1 MHQVVGTF
9 AGRSALDA
17 ANRLFGAAGYTGEA
31 LTLLAPPRTGSLAAP
46 LAQRGELMLRAAV
59 RWGIIGALIVEVPSV
74 IVLLL
79 LPVDINVKVLM
90 AATVWKVGAGFGA
103 WLGAASAGERG
114 LDQEVAEDYE
124 ARLERGGWVLGADV
138 RRGDRP
144 FARGVML
151 ESDAFDVRDVIG
163 TFESKPAPVP
173 EPARRR

>member
-1 MHQVVGTF
+1 MHLVVGTF
-9 AGRSALDA
+9 AGRSTLDA
-17 ANRLFGAAGYTGEA
+17 AGQLFDAAGFAPEE
-31 LTLLAPPRTGSLAAP
+31 LTLLAPPAAGRAAAP

-59 RWGIIGALIVEVPSV
+59 RWGIIGALAVEVPSV

-90 AATVWKVGAGFGA
+90 AATMWKFGAGFGA

-138 RRGDRP
+138 RRRDRP

-163 TFESKPAPVP
+163 TFEAKPAHVPKPV
-173 EPARRR
+173 RGR

>member
-1 MHQVVGTF
+1 MHLVVGTF
-9 AGRSALDA
+9 AGRSAADA
-17 ANRLFGAAGYTGEA
+17 AGHLFDAAGIAPEE
-31 LTLLAPPRTGSLAAP
+31 LTLLVPPATGRAAVP

-59 RWGIIGALIVEVPSV
+59 RWGIIGALAVEVPSV

-90 AATVWKVGAGFGA
+90 AATMWKVGAGFGA

-124 ARLERGGWVLGADV
+124 ARLERGGWVLGIDV

-163 TFESKPAPVP
+163 TFEAKPVP
-173 EPARRR
+173 GPKRSRAR

>member
-1 MHQVVGTF
+1 MYQIVGTF

-17 ANRLFGAAGYTGEA
+17 ARRLFDGTGYTAET
-31 LTLLAPPRTGSLAAP
+31 LTLLAPPEPGMRTAP
-46 LAQRGELMLRAAV
+46 LTQRGELMLRAAV
-59 RWGIIGALIVEVPSV
+59 RWGIVGALIVEVPSV

-90 AATVWKVGAGFGA
+90 AVTVWKVGAAFGA

-163 TFESKPAPVP
+163 TFEAKPTRAPKPAR
-173 EPARRR
+173 AR

>member
-9 AGRSALDA
+9 ARRSELDA
-17 ANRLFGAAGYTGEA
+17 ASRLLDAAGYRAE
-31 LTLLAPPRTGSLAAP
+31 LTLLSPPGADRLAAP

-59 RWGIIGALIVEVPSV
+59 RWGIIGALVVEVPSV
-74 IVLLL
+74 IALLL

-90 AATVWKVGAGFGA
+90 AATMWKFGAAFGA
-103 WLGAASAGERG
+103 WFGAASAGERG

-124 ARLERGGWVLGADV
+124 ARLEQGGWVLGADV

-163 TFESKPAPVP
+163 TFETKPAPDP
-173 EPARRR
+173 KPARRR

>member
-9 AGRSALDA
+9 ARRSELDA
-17 ANRLFGAAGYTGEA
+17 ASRLLDAAGYRAE
-31 LTLLAPPRTGSLAAP
+31 LTLLSPPEADRLAAP

-59 RWGIIGALIVEVPSV
+59 RWGISGALIVEVPSV
-74 IVLLL
+74 IALLL
-79 LPVDINVKVLM
+79 LPVDSNVKVLM
-90 AATVWKVGAGFGA
+90 AATMWKFGAAFGA
-103 WLGAASAGERG
+103 WFGAASAGERG

-124 ARLERGGWVLGADV
+124 ARLEQGGWVLGAGV

-163 TFESKPAPVP
+163 TFETKPEPDP
-173 EPARRR
+173 QPARRR

>member
-1 MHQVVGTF
+1 MHLVVGTF
-9 AGRSALDA
+9 AERSALEAAGQLFDA
-17 ANRLFGAAGYTGEA
+17 AGIAAEELILLPPPATGRA
-31 LTLLAPPRTGSLAAP
+31 AAP

-59 RWGIIGALIVEVPSV
+59 RWGIIGALAVEVPSV
-74 IVLLL
+74 IALLL

-90 AATVWKVGAGFGA
+90 AATVWKLGAGFGA
-103 WLGAASAGERG
+103 WFGAASVAERG

-124 ARLERGGWVLGADV
+124 ARLERGGWVLGIDV

-163 TFESKPAPVP
+163 TFEAKPAPRP
-173 EPARRR
+173 KPSRRR

>member
-1 MHQVVGTF
+1 MHLVVGTF

-17 ANRLFGAAGYTGEA
+17 AARLLDGADYRAES
-31 LTLLAPPRTGSLAAP
+31 LTLLAPPRPGTLAAP

-59 RWGIIGALIVEVPSV
+59 RWGIIGALIIEVPSV
-74 IVLLL
+74 ITLLL
-79 LPVDINVKVLM
+79 LPVDVNVKVLM
-90 AATVWKVGAGFGA
+90 AATMWKLGAAFGA
-103 WLGAASAGERG
+103 WFGAAAAAERG

-124 ARLERGGWVLGADV
+124 ARLERGGWVLGVGV

-163 TFESKPAPVP
+163 TFEAKPARGR
-173 EPARRR
+173 ARSRRR